1 MRITKLILVG
11 LAVCAAVV
19 LPALAQ
25 EGHPL
30 KGTWIGDWGPN
41 ATMRTPVFLVL
52 DWDGKDVTGTLNP
65 GTDGL
70 AFKAV
75 AITLP
80 APPAGRGGAT
90 SPWTVRMETT
100 TRNGQPIVIEGRVEN
115 LGLANRSF
123 IGEWT
128 QGNVKGTFKVGRQ

>member
-1 MRITKLILVG
+1 MRIAKLVLVC
-11 LAVCAAVV
+11 LAACAVIV

-41 ATMRTPVFLVL
+41 ASMRTPVFMVL

-65 GTDGL
+65 GTDSL

-75 AITLP
+75 AV
-80 APPAGRGGAT
+80 
-90 SPWTVRMETT
+90 TVPGWSVRLETT

-115 LGLANRSF
+115 IGLANRSF
-123 IGEWT
+123 VGEWT
-128 QGNVKGTFKVGRQ
+128 QGTVKGTFKLGRQ